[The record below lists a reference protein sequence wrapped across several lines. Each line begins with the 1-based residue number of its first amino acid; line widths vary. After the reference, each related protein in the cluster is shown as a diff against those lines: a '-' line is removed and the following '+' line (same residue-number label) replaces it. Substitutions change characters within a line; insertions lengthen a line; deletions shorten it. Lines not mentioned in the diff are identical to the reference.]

1 MTLRIRPRV
10 SGPTGTRIGAPVS
23 TTSWPRV
30 RPSVASMA
38 MARTAFSPRCC
49 ATSNTRRTFLPVRG
63 SVLVV
68 SSAFKI
74 AGRAPSNST
83 STTAPMIWIRRPL
96 DLLMACLFL
105 LDGGGAGDDFNQLLG
120 DLRLT
125 GTVHLN
131 GEGFDHVA
139 RVACG
144 IVHRRHLRRI
154 ETGLIVQHGGE
165 QLHRDILGQQRFQN
179 GVFIRF
185 VIVEGGAF

>member
-30 RPSVASMA
+30 RPSVESMA

-68 SSAFKI
+68 SSAFRI
-74 AGRAPSNST
+74 AGSAPSNST

-96 DLLMACLFL
+96 DWLMACLFL

-131 GEGFDHVA
+131 GKSFDHVTGIA
-139 RVACG
+139 GG
-144 IVHRRHLRRI
+144 IVHRGHLGGE
-154 ETGLIVQHGGE
+154 ETGLIFQQRGQ
-165 QLHRDILGQQRFQN
+165 QLHRDILRQQCFQDR
-179 GVFIRF
+179 VFVRL
-185 VIVEGGAF
+185 VIGE

>member
-1 MTLRIRPRV
+1 MTFKIRPRV
-10 SGPTGTRIGAPVS
+10 AGPTGTRMELPVSVTGAPR
-23 TTSWPRV
+23 T
-30 RPSVASMA
+30 RPSVVSMA
-38 MARTAFSPRCC
+38 MARTVFSPRCC

-96 DLLMACLFL
+96 DWLMAFFFFL
-105 LDGGGAGDDFNQLLG
+105 HGGGAGDGFNQLLG

-125 GTVHLN
+125 GTIHLN

-165 QLHRDILGQQRFQN
+165 QLHRHILGQQRFQN
-179 GVFIRF
+179 GVFSR
-185 VIVEGGAF
+185 V